1 MISKHS
7 HRKDEHVSLAEKFY
21 RDDVDSFDDLRF
33 VNAGL
38 PSVSLDEINLA
49 THIGPVEL
57 PTPFYLEAISG
68 GSEYTKKINA
78 TLAAIAAQT
87 GIAMA
92 VGSQSVA
99 LSDPSLRDTFKI
111 VRQVNPDGPIFA
123 NIGANRSAADAL
135 AAVEMISADALEVHI
150 NTAQELIMPEGD
162 REFHFTENIAE
173 INAKVQV
180 PVIVKEVG
188 FGISQETI
196 HQLINMGVKYINVSG
211 RGGTD
216 FAKIENF
223 RRHSKD
229 MAYLENWGLTTTES
243 LLESRQFQNQA
254 TMIASGGIKSPLDVA
269 KCLALGS
276 SAVGVAGYFLN
287 QVIKHDKQAVIETIN
302 NWKYGLKAIMLM
314 QNCHTISELKNKKM
328 ILSPQLMLYMQQRH
342 LSY

>member
-1 MISKHS
+1 MSILLMTSVLSMLDCQVFLLMRLIYQRTLDPSNYQPHFIW
-7 HRKDEHVSLAEKFY
+7 RQFLAAA
-21 RDDVDSFDDLRF
+21 
-33 VNAGL
+33 NI
-38 PSVSLDEINLA
+38 P
-49 THIGPVEL
+49 
-57 PTPFYLEAISG
+57 
-68 GSEYTKKINA
+68 KKINA

-123 NIGANRSAADAL
+123 NIGANRSVTDAL
-135 AAVEMISADALEVHI
+135 AAVKMISADALEVHI

-173 INAKVQV
+173 IIAKLQV

-229 MAYLENWGLTTTES
+229 MGYLENWGLTTTES

-254 TMIASGGIKSPLDVA
+254 TMIASG
-269 KCLALGS
+269 ALS
-276 SAVGVAGYFLN
+276 
-287 QVIKHDKQAVIETIN
+287 
-302 NWKYGLKAIMLM
+302 
-314 QNCHTISELKNKKM
+314 
-328 ILSPQLMLYMQQRH
+328 RH
-342 LSY
+342 